1 MQPALWR
8 DLASSVL
15 QKVLIN
21 SEKCLHFQQNTISVQ
36 LRQKSQQVQF
46 IREENY
52 LNLIMPILG
61 MIISRSE
68 AFHKKQTNFTKH
80 IQRAWDSRR
89 WHGST
94 HCKWHKSQIWMVICF
109 QLPTLLQ
116 LSSYNYQA
124 VNLLQQAEYYS
135 VEQTDYG

>member
-1 MQPALWR
+1 MEKNISTPLRVLVQILVLFSFTNMQPALWR

-36 LRQKSQQVQF
+36 LRQKFQQVQF
-46 IREENY
+46 LREENY

-89 WHGST
+89 WHSRHIVNGTS
-94 HCKWHKSQIWMVICF
+94 HKYEW
-109 QLPTLLQ
+109 
-116 LSSYNYQA
+116 
-124 VNLLQQAEYYS
+124 
-135 VEQTDYG
+135 